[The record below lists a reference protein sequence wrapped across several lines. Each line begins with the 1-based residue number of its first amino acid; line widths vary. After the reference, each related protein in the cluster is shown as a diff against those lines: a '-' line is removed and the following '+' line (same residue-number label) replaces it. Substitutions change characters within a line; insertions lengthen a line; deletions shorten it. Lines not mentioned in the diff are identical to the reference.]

1 MTLQDFPV
9 LFCKIIFYLSVCVC
23 LSVCLSVP
31 LPINPIQTGGGG
43 AFGARANF
51 EDS

>member
-1 MTLQDFPV
+1 MQKQPGFL
-9 LFCKIIFYLSVCVC
+9 
-23 LSVCLSVP
+23 
-31 LPINPIQTGGGG
+31 NPIQTGGGGGG